1 MMTTLFRKWQRIFFL
16 ILLVTNT
23 DCLTVSLYGL
33 PSSRVSKSLRFSAF
47 DDDGSGI
54 DIRSCE
60 YTELNPVS
68 DIIMESFYEDKV
80 KKGPWKRVYKLAE
93 LNRLQQNYPYQD
105 TDLHQ
110 MLVAA
115 EKATGTVIG
124 FVDIDARPCQTKIK
138 LPRPYL
144 SDLCV
149 HPDFRRRGI
158 ANRLVKA
165 CEEFTEE
172 IPRPELWIRVKGD
185 NTAAIEMYKSLDYS
199 IIGQD
204 ENDAAVLVLHKQ
216 FKNTE

>member
-1 MMTTLFRKWQRIFFL
+1 MISLLDKWPLLFFL
-16 ILLVTNT
+16 ILLVSNA
-23 DCLTVSLYGL
+23 DCWTL
-33 PSSRVSKSLRFSAF
+33 PPDCPALSRVSNSRRFSAL

-54 DIRSCE
+54 GIRGCE
-60 YTELNPVS
+60 YAELNPVS
-68 DIIMESFYEDKV
+68 DMILESFYEEKV

-105 TDLHQ
+105 TDMHQ
-110 MLVAA
+110 MLVAF
-115 EKATGTVIG
+115 EKATDTVVG
-124 FVDIDARPCQTKIK
+124 FVDIDARPCKTKIK

-149 HPDFRRRGI
+149 NPDFRRRGI

-165 CEEFTEE
+165 CEEFTNQ

-185 NTAAIEMYKSLDYS
+185 NNAAIEMYKNLDYS

-204 ENDAAVLVLHKQ
+204 ENDAAILLLHKQ
-216 FKNTE
+216 FEDIQ